1 MALRSVR
8 NNNPCNIERGQ
19 PWAGQLSVKDM
30 TPVQRAESRFCVFRS
45 PEWGFRAA
53 YKLLQ
58 TYRKSYGLDT
68 PYGIVSRF
76 APANENNTDAYA
88 RAVSKALG
96 TGIHDAFPPTRAN
109 YFSLI
114 KAMAT
119 HETGA
124 WSPYWADRQLH
135 DGMNLL

>member
-1 MALRSVR
+1 MTLRSVR

-19 PWAGQLSVKDM
+19 PWAGQLAAKDM
-30 TPVQRAESRFCVFRS
+30 TEVQRAEPRFCVFKS

-68 PYGIVSRF
+68 PYGIVARF
-76 APANENNTDAYA
+76 APPKENNTIAYA
-88 RAVSKALG
+88 EVVAKALG
-96 TGIHDAFPPTRAN
+96 IGINDQFPPTRAN
-109 YFSLI
+109 YFALI

-124 WSPYWADRQLH
+124 WSPYWTDRQLI
-135 DGMNLL
+135 DGMSLL